1 MNIFPAIDLKDNK
14 CVRLEKGKK
23 ETTTVFNESPVDQ
36 AIYFEQL
43 GCKKLHIVD
52 LDAAFGKRNINT
64 KSIIDIRKS
73 VKIPI
78 QLGGGIRKP
87 DDIKMFFDHYIDHL
101 IIGSFAVNNFEK
113 VIEMAGL
120 FENKIYISLD
130 ILNNKIMIKGWEHET
145 SYEPKN
151 IIKLYDKTKIR
162 GYVLT
167 DVSRDGMLSGLDTKI
182 IKENLKL
189 SEKKFIVG
197 GGLTSYEDIFKLKK
211 IYTTNLEGVIAG
223 KSIYV
228 GNIDIKKAESILS
241 NNA

>member
-1 MNIFPAIDLKDNK
+1 VNIFPAIDLKDNK

-23 ETTTVFNESPVDQ
+23 ETTKVFNESPVDQ

-52 LDAAFGKRNINT
+52 LDAAFGKRDINT
-64 KSIIDIRKS
+64 KSIIDIRKA

-87 DDIKMFFDHYIDHL
+87 DHIKMFFDHNIDHL
-101 IIGSFAVNNFEK
+101 IIGSFAVNDFEK
-113 VIEMAGL
+113 VIEISSL

-145 SYEPKN
+145 SYEPKD
-151 IIKLYDKTKIR
+151 IIKIYEKTKIR

-228 GNIDIKKAESILS
+228 GNIEIKKAESILS

>member
-1 MNIFPAIDLKDNK
+1 
-14 CVRLEKGKK
+14 
-23 ETTTVFNESPVDQ
+23 
-36 AIYFEQL
+36 
-43 GCKKLHIVD
+43 
-52 LDAAFGKRNINT
+52 
-64 KSIIDIRKS
+64 
-73 VKIPI
+73 
-78 QLGGGIRKP
+78 
-87 DDIKMFFDHYIDHL
+87 MFFDHNIDHL
-101 IIGSFAVNNFEK
+101 IIGSFAVNDFEK
-113 VIEMAGL
+113 MIEMSSL
-120 FENKIYISLD
+120 FKNKIYISLD

-145 SYEPKN
+145 SYEPKD
-151 IIKLYDKTKIR
+151 IIKIYEKTKIR

-228 GNIDIKKAESILS
+228 GNIEIKKAESILS